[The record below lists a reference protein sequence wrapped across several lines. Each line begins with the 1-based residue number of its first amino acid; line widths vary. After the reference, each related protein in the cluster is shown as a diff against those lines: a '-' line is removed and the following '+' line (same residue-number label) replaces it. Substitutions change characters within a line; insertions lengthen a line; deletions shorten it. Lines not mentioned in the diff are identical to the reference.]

1 MKRRPSNKTSGK
13 KSFPARPPASP
24 QNRRIAILVEIPADD
39 PEAAM
44 RGLRWLLKRALRA
57 FGLRCLALRD
67 PSETRTFGNSETDRS
82 NPSERDDE
90 KGT

>member
-1 MKRRPSNKTSGK
+1 MKRRPSK
-13 KSFPARPPASP
+13 KPNTPKASP
-24 QNRRIAILVEIPADD
+24 LTPLASAQNRRIAILVEIPADD

-67 PSETRTFGNSETDRS
+67 PSETRTFGNTETDTR
-82 NPSERDDE
+82 NPSERVDE